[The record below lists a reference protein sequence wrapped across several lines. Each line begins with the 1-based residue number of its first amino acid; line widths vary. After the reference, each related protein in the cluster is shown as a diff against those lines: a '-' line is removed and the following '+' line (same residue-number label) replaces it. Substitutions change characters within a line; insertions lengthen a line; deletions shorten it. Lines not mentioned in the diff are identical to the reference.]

1 MSAQDFIHNAVVNNP
16 HIAHSNHLLHNL
28 QEIGMSGAWGRTGR
42 NGETVQSYM
51 DAWDGATADENRDP
65 VVTVIRG
72 MNYTEAGIPTVML
85 YLYLGNGTARLTSVT
100 NVTAMN
106 NGMATVINSN
116 TATID
121 DNNIAITFTPE
132 QATYSYADF
141 RVVCNRNGTIVNL
154 PFDPFKA
161 SSDLYRYES
170 EGQTMQTIV
179 VEPITREQ
187 DGTSVTFTGGLLRT
201 FVQISGRVPTNI
213 IGSNLETPT
222 ADDLRVSI
230 EDETTLIV
238 NLWYRTDVSNLSDAD
253 KASLYAKSHH
263 FMELSEGEI
272 IPITEL
278 FVNG

>member
-1 MSAQDFIHNAVVNNP
+1 MSAQDFVHDAVVNNP
-16 HIAHSNHLLHNL
+16 HIAHSNHLLRNL
-28 QEIGMSGAWGRTGR
+28 QEIGMNGAWGRTGR

-51 DAWDGATADENRDP
+51 DRWDAATADENRDP

-85 YLYLGNGTARLTSVT
+85 YIYLGNGTTRLTSVT

-106 NGMATVINSN
+106 NGAATVINSN
-116 TATID
+116 IDMID

-132 QATYSYADF
+132 QTTYSYTDF
-141 RVVCNRNGTIVNL
+141 RVVCIRSSTVVNL

-170 EGQTMQTIV
+170 EVEEMQIIVAEPVTRTQNGQ
-179 VEPITREQ
+179 
-187 DGTSVTFTGGLLRT
+187 SVTFTGGLLRT

-213 IGSNLETPT
+213 VGSNLEMPT
-222 ADDLRVSI
+222 VDDLRVSI

-238 NLWYRTDVSNLSDAD
+238 NLRYRTDVSNLSDAD

-263 FMELSEGEI
+263 FMELSDGEI
-272 IPITEL
+272 IPIAGL